1 MASLALMVP
10 PTLPRWKHLCS
21 YNTQIRNETKRD
33 GYQRKVLKLI
43 ARPDEEQEKGMRYIY
58 MVRDRDRDRALGPR
72 VRNAGY
78 EERRSQFRQR
88 NRLQKATEAFQA
100 RVPCVLFTLRRWELQ
115 DTRWR
120 CNRDKENNPENQ
132 KKTENI
138 GTEKW
143 SDDFS
148 NNNDN
153 SDNIS

>member
-1 MASLALMVP
+1 LRSAERGSSVHEGAQLKHSFIALTSFKGMLKPMLMLLMMASLALMVP

-33 GYQRKVLKLI
+33 GHQRKVLKLI

-115 DTRWR
+115 DTR
-120 CNRDKENNPENQ
+120 
-132 KKTENI
+132 
-138 GTEKW
+138 
-143 SDDFS
+143 
-148 NNNDN
+148 
-153 SDNIS
+153 